1 MPWLLLLLAGLFEI
15 FWALGLKYSEGFTR
29 FWPSL
34 GTLIAI
40 IISLVLLSLSV
51 RSLPLGTAY
60 AVWSGIGVLGTVTLG
75 VVFFGESAAP
85 LRLACVA
92 MIVAGILGL
101 KILTPS

>member
-1 MPWLLLLLAGLFEI
+1 MPWLLLFLAGLFEI

-29 FWPSL
+29 LWPSL
-34 GTLIAI
+34 GTLAAI
-40 IISLVLLSLSV
+40 IISLVLLGFSV

-75 VVFFGESAAP
+75 VMFFGESAAP

-92 MIVAGILGL
+92 MIVVGILGL
-101 KILTPS
+101 KILTPA